1 MTSQV
6 ADMGDELARS
16 FFEEEDVAVA
26 KGNGVVFDENGKPV
40 VSADNSFHTSP
51 RESANWNVFRST
63 REDGSS

>member
-16 FFEEEDVAVA
+16 FFEEDDVAVA
-26 KGNGVVFDENGKPV
+26 NGNGVVFDENGKPV
-40 VSADNSFHTSP
+40 VSADNNFHTSP
-51 RESANWNVFRST
+51 RKSANWNHFRSI